1 MGFEAPKMPTPEEMA
16 KIQKERVLSDAE
28 LIKGGAE
35 YVVDEKGMR
44 LDVTYERIKEAEKE
58 MKQEKQESP
67 KIELPKNPEIIKR
80 LQNKLKDYK
89 QRLAEKK
96 KKIDAYKAPEQV
108 FHILA
113 DTNYKIA
120 VLEKVLLEGEV
131 SMHELSR
138 ELNAKDGQF
147 DAHAFN
153 NACGVV
159 ENYCST
165 GGKNARGGS
174 GF

>member
-1 MGFEAPKMPTPEEMA
+1 MGFETPKIPTPEGMA
-16 KIQKERVLSDAE
+16 KIQKERALSDAE

-44 LDVTYERIKEAEKE
+44 LDVTYEQIKAAEKE
-58 MKQEKQESP
+58 MKMEKEESP
-67 KIELPKNPEIIKR
+67 KIELPKDAEVVKR

-89 QRLAEKK
+89 QRLAEEK
-96 KKIDAYKAPEQV
+96 KKIDPYKAPEQV

-131 SMHELSR
+131 NTFELSR
-138 ELNAKDGQF
+138 ELNSQDGQF
-147 DAHAFN
+147 DSGAFN
-153 NACGVV
+153 NACGVI
-159 ENYCST
+159 EDYCST
-165 GGKNARGGS
+165 GGKNTRGGT

>member
-1 MGFEAPKMPTPEEMA
+1 MGFETPKMPTPEGMA
-16 KIQKERVLSDAE
+16 KIQKERALSDAE

-44 LDVTYERIKEAEKE
+44 LDVTYEQIKEAEKE
-58 MKQEKQESP
+58 MKQENQESP
-67 KIELPKNPEIIKR
+67 KIKLPKDPEIIKK
-80 LQNKLKDYK
+80 LQNKLRDYK
-89 QRLAEKK
+89 QRFASEQQ
-96 KKIDAYKAPEQV
+96 KIDGHKAPEQV

-120 VLEKVLLEGEV
+120 VLEKVLLEGEA
-131 SMHELSR
+131 STHELSR

-159 ENYCST
+159 EDYCST
-165 GGKNARGGS
+165 GGKNTRGGT